1 MTQRVAHTKK
11 DPRPL
16 VLFATHRPM
25 LVFILLA
32 VIICTWAGYLVFI
45 QKNTQFDQAVFEAIS
60 PYTTP
65 FLTKIIVFISFLGKH
80 TFLVPVNLALLAFFL
95 YRREK
100 RIAIRLVAISLSS
113 LSLKLILKA
122 LFNRPRPG
130 NPLIEHVSGLSFP
143 SGHAMLGV
151 TFYGLM
157 ILILLHEVKNCWWRN
172 AIIGFFILLI
182 LMIAFSRVYLRVH
195 YVSDVITG
203 LAVGFI
209 WLTLSLYIIEKI
221 EARYIKRKTED

>member
-1 MTQRVAHTKK
+1 MSRRVTQTKK

-25 LVFILLA
+25 LVFILVALI
-32 VIICTWAGYLVFI
+32 VCTWAGYLVFI
-45 QKNTQFDQAVFEAIS
+45 QENTEFDQAVFEAIS

-65 FLTKIIVFISFLGKH
+65 ILTRIIVFISFLGKH
-80 TFLVPVNLALLAFFL
+80 TFLVPVNLLLLAFFL
-95 YRREK
+95 YRKKK
-100 RIAIRLVAISLSS
+100 RLAIRLLVISLSS

-172 AIIGFFILLI
+172 AIIGFFVILILL
-182 LMIAFSRVYLRVH
+182 IAFSRVYLRVH

-209 WLTLSLYIIEKI
+209 WLTVSLYIIEKI
-221 EARYIKRKTED
+221 EAHYIKRKTED